1 MLSKRYAQPDRRRCV
16 SCGAC
21 TKECPRD
28 AIHIFRG
35 CYAKVDEIKC
45 IGCKKCM
52 TTGCPA
58 LRFNLKDKKSEIVES
73 DCVGCRVCA
82 QVCPVKAISR
92 KGYK

>member
-35 CYAKVDEIKC
+35 CYARVDELKC
-45 IGCKKCM
+45 IGCKKCAKV
-52 TTGCPA
+52 CPA
-58 LRFNLKDKKSEIVES
+58 
-73 DCVGCRVCA
+73 DCI
-82 QVCPVKAISR
+82 AILERLNREVSA
-92 KGYK
+92 